1 MRLTQQQQFAIVSA
15 VQQVDA
21 GAEIYLHGSRA
32 DDNALGGDIDVL
44 LLSDKINLMGK
55 LDILTRLR
63 PVLGERKIDLTV
75 FRDSGKPFAQ
85 LALRT
90 GVRLN

>member
-1 MRLTQQQQFAIVSA
+1 MRLTQQEQFAIVSA

-21 GAEIYLHGSRA
+21 GADIYLHGSRA
-32 DDNALGGDIDVL
+32 GDNALGGDIDVL

-63 PVLGERKIDLTV
+63 PILGERKIDLTV
-75 FRDSGKPFAQ
+75 FADPGQPFAQ
-85 LALRT
+85 LALQT

>member
-1 MRLTQQQQFAIVSA
+1 MRLTQQQQLAIVSA

-21 GAEIYLHGSRA
+21 GAHIYLHGSRA
-32 DDNALGGDIDVL
+32 DDNAQGGDIDVL

-63 PVLGERKIDLTV
+63 PILGERKIDLAV
-75 FRDSGKPFAQ
+75 FADPGKPFAQ
-85 LALRT
+85 LALQT

>member
-1 MRLTQQQQFAIVSA
+1 MRLTQQQQLAIVSA

-21 GAEIYLHGSRA
+21 GAQIYLHGSRA
-32 DDNALGGDIDVL
+32 DDNRLGGDIDVL

-63 PVLGERKIDLTV
+63 PILGERKIDLAV
-75 FRDSGKPFAQ
+75 FADPGKPFAQ
-85 LALRT
+85 LALQT